1 MQKLNNKEI
10 KIEGLALPESI
21 QIGINNRNDNGN
33 NHIFENGEIKVLC
46 SKCKQY
52 HPVFRLEN
60 GQWIDINTTY
70 RVSIQR
76 DTKEEYFGTKC
87 TKCYQEGRKK
97 SKKDLEI
104 VESQPSNKGKTPK
117 KVGEYVAWSKKNKGV
132 QQTIFLIPELDLYL
146 KLYEVT
152 NGIKKNELINQII
165 ARFKDEHPIN
175 L

>member
-1 MQKLNNKEI
+1 MQKLSDKKI
-10 KIEGLALPESI
+10 KIEGLALPNSI

-46 SKCKQY
+46 SKCKEY
-52 HPVFRLEN
+52 HPVYRLEDR
-60 GQWIDINTTY
+60 QWKNNNKTY

-87 TKCYQEGRKK
+87 TQCYKNKDKQTNNLIETGILAPTVKK
-97 SKKDLEI
+97 GE
-104 VESQPSNKGKTPK
+104 
-117 KVGEYVAWSKKNKGV
+117 GEYLPHSKRNGGV
-132 QQTIFLIPELDLYL
+132 QQTIFLVPDLDLYL

-165 ARFKDEHPIN
+165 AEFRGKHPLN